1 MSSCNYEIISDEK
14 DDDKII
20 SSSYSIKMMIDDDE
34 DDMGHDEVTLSL
46 LVDSQPSTSQV
57 GLFVSSSI
65 VIIMRVGIRPIYV
78 EHAYIR

>member
-46 LVDSQPSTSQV
+46 LVDSQPSTPQV
-57 GLFVSSSI
+57 S
-65 VIIMRVGIRPIYV
+65 
-78 EHAYIR
+78 

>member
-46 LVDSQPSTSQV
+46 LVDSQPSTPQV
-57 GLFVSSSI
+57 GQFLSCFLLNQG
-65 VIIMRVGIRPIYV
+65 VIRVVIPLIS
-78 EHAYIR
+78 